1 MKEGIK
7 HRIDR
12 IRGRIRKIY
21 ERHFVA
27 KLIATIGAFCLL
39 AGLLYSIPILL
50 VRANSIPLPEE
61 VLLAPAGEEIAHD
74 AGEVLVAESS
84 GKRLYIN
91 SSTMSL
97 KVEDKNTGKTLY
109 SAVKGASQASE
120 LALLTL
126 SYLGEDNN
134 LYEWDS
140 YTYCTEL
147 GSYVLNRI
155 ENGVRLTLDMNEG
168 DSGRFNEYYPQKMSV
183 ERFEQFFLEGI
194 ARLVDTEVIDKAA
207 GDKYKMTLELL
218 YKRSIAQECYAV
230 SYTGTPP
237 RSAVKLLITLAG
249 LLGYTRDMLI
259 EDSEAM
265 GLTVTFAEPAKFKI
279 VAEAVLDGE
288 DFIVRVPV
296 QEMKSFN
303 DYYMIQNIKVL
314 PNFGTAPAKDYEDGY
329 ILVPDGAGALFR
341 FNTFTSAVPDYIRPV
356 YDNDLLKDYYFAPE
370 YAEELMMPLFGMIY
384 GEAGNSDNGFLAII
398 EKGAE
403 TSYINVKLA
412 STDKESP
419 SAYNKAYASYDVT
432 QYSSVKVYGPY
443 SDNPAT
449 YLADSGM
456 QQVDYTIR
464 YKFFPGKVTYF
475 DMAKAY
481 REYLMKEWDRTEAS
495 YPSQPKLYLDF
506 LGTVSLTERFLG
518 IPYTSRYSMTTYG
531 EMKEIIDYL
540 GDRNL
545 VLKYTGFFNGGFEN
559 KLNNRAD
566 TVAANGSAKELQSL
580 RELVAKK
587 GDELFFDAPLEKV
600 YDKGNGFSARRHAI
614 YDYSNFPASFY
625 RYLPS
630 LGVLRGIAGAEANFY
645 YLLSPRYLDG
655 VVDRFLKEAKD
666 YPKLAI
672 SGLAGMNPAD
682 YRFNQN
688 ISIYQAAEIADR
700 NLQKLAESHELSLSN
715 PMMKNLVYGSYAEDI
730 SRESSGYAT
739 MDTTIPFR
747 QLVMNGI
754 IQTTTENVN
763 MSSRS
768 YSYYVLQAV
777 ELGVIPKF
785 TLTAKSSDVLQQ
797 TAYSYYYA
805 TEFQKQKD
813 IISQVYAECREAWD
827 QIGTMEI
834 TNHSILAENVFLSE
848 YASGIS
854 VITNY
859 NLHPVTVEGSELSA
873 LSYRISGN

>member
-1 MKEGIK
+1 MKEGLR

-12 IRGRIRKIY
+12 IRERIRKIY
-21 ERHFVA
+21 DRHFVI
-27 KLIATIGAFCLL
+27 KLIATIGVFCLL

-97 KVEDKNTGKTLY
+97 KVEDKNTGKALY

-384 GEAGNSDNGFLAII
+384 KEAGDSDNGFLAII

-540 GDRNL
+540 GDKNL

-580 RELVAKK
+580 RELVVKK
-587 GDELFFDAPLEKV
+587 GDELFFDAALEKV
-600 YDKGNGFSARRHAI
+600 YDKGHGFSARRHAI
-614 YDYSNFPASFY
+614 YDYSNLPASFY

-630 LGVLRGIAGAEANFY
+630 LGVLRGITGAEANFY

-754 IQTTTENVN
+754 IQATTENVN

-813 IISQVYAECREAWD
+813 IISRVYAECKEAWD